1 LGLIL
6 IDSSVWIDHLRQA
19 LPTLGLYLAEGRT
32 LQHPMVTAEIALGSI
47 QRREQVIAQLVRLEQ
62 AAPVDL
68 ETFLQRVDEWNL
80 AANGVGFVD
89 AHLLCSAAACGA
101 TIWTSDR
108 RLAVQAERLGL
119 LFAI

>member
-19 LPTLGLYLAEGRT
+19 LPTLGLTLAEGRI

-47 QRREQVIAQLVRLEQ
+47 QRREQVIAQLQRLEQ
-62 AAPVDL
+62 AAPVD
-68 ETFLQRVDEWNL
+68 EAIFLQRVDEWNL
-80 AANGVGFVD
+80 AATGVGFVD
-89 AHLLCSAAACGA
+89 AHLLCSAAESGA
-101 TIWTSDR
+101 PIWTSDR

-119 LFAI
+119 RFTV